1 MCVSNLRKPKKSY
14 FENLDTKNITDN
26 KKFWGIVKPHSLND
40 YETLLKHEYE
50 TANILNFFFIEVVP
64 NLATKVDERYLCN
77 ANNISDSIEK
87 VTQKCTTRTSISIV
101 CGIYCRNKKYV
112 FLLAYYCR

>member
-1 MCVSNLRKPKKSY
+1 M
-14 FENLDTKNITDN
+14 
-26 KKFWGIVKPHSLND
+26 KPHSLNED
-40 YETLLKHEYE
+40 EILLKHEYE

-87 VTQKCTTRTSISIV
+87 VTQKCKTRTSISIV